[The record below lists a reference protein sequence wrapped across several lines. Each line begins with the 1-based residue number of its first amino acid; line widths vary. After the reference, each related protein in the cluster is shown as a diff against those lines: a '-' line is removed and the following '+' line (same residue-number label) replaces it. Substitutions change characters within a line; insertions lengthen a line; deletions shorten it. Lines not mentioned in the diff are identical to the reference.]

1 MSDFRAAYSKL
12 IRACWENPGLQATI
26 AGNPSALKDY
36 GFASVPSKVSFET
49 ANGPSTIV
57 GYDDQQDAVDGGDAT
72 FYIPP
77 KPTLGAMAVSENDAA
92 TALTDA
98 CCCCCP
104 CCTCT

>member
-12 IRACWENPGLQATI
+12 IRAVWDDPGLQASI
-26 AGNPSALKDY
+26 AGNPSQLKSY
-36 GFASVPSKVSFET
+36 GFTTVPSKVSFET
-49 ANGPSTIV
+49 ASGQSTIT
-57 GYDDQQDAVDGGDAT
+57 GYDDQQDALDGSST
-72 FYIPP
+72 VFYIPP
-77 KPTLGAMAVSENDAA
+77 KPQLGATAASPNDAA